1 MAKILI
7 VHGIGNQFV
16 GEMEL
21 RGSWY
26 RALCDG
32 LLRAEFSPLPAEADC
47 FCPFYGDLFRPGAS
61 LGGGRAALD
70 FDGVTADEDE
80 TALLEAVWR
89 AAAVADPEV
98 PAPEEYGETLFR
110 SPRLIERALNSLSR
124 SAFLANTVPLQFFGD
139 LKQVVHYFRDPDL
152 RAKILDRVTAHV
164 GPETRLVIGHSLGSV
179 VAYEALCAKPEQVT
193 AFLTLGSPLGL
204 RNVVFDKLTPRP
216 SAAGIGAWPGRVAQ
230 WTNVAARG
238 DIVAAQKELAP
249 RFGVRF
255 GDRVVDVLIDSGWDA
270 HSSTR
275 YLNSLQAG
283 AAVARALRA

>member
-21 RGSWY
+21 RGAWY

-32 LLRAEFSPLPAEADC
+32 LLRAGFSPLPEEADC
-47 FCPFYGDLFRPGAS
+47 FCPFYGDFFRPGAA
-61 LGGGRAALD
+61 LGGGAALD
-70 FDGVTADEDE
+70 FDGVTADDDE
-80 TALLEAVWR
+80 AALLEAVWR
-89 AAAVADPEV
+89 AAAAVDPEV
-98 PAPEEYGETLFR
+98 PAPEEFGDTLFR
-110 SPRLIERALNSLSR
+110 APRMIERALNSLSR
-124 SAFLANTVPLQFFGD
+124 SAFLADAVPLRFFGD
-139 LKQVVHYFRDPDL
+139 LKQVVLYFRDPGL
-152 RAKILDRVTAHV
+152 RARILDRVTAHL

-179 VAYEALCAKPEQVT
+179 VAYEALCARPEQVG
-193 AFLTLGSPLGL
+193 AFLSLGSPLGL

-249 RFGVRF
+249 LFGERL
-255 GDRVVDVLIDSGWDA
+255 GDRVVDVLVDSGWDA
-270 HSSTR
+270 HSSAR

-283 AAVARALRA
+283 TAVARALRA

>member
-21 RGSWY
+21 RGAWY

-32 LLRAEFSPLPAEADC
+32 LLRAGYSPLPAEADC

-61 LGGGRAALD
+61 LGGGAALD
-70 FDGVTADEDE
+70 FEGLAAADDDE
-80 TALLEAVWR
+80 AALVEAIWR
-89 AAAVADPEV
+89 AAAATDPAV
-98 PAPEEYGETLFR
+98 PAPEEYGDTLFR
-110 SPRLIERALNSLSR
+110 APRLIERALNSLAR
-124 SAFLANTVPLQFFGD
+124 SAFLANSVPLQFFGD
-139 LKQVVHYFRDPDL
+139 LKQVVYYLRDPDL
-152 RAKILDRVTAHV
+152 HARILDRVTAHV

-179 VAYEALCAKPEQVT
+179 VAYEALCARPEQVT
-193 AFLTLGSPLGL
+193 GFVTLGSPLGL

-216 SAAGIGAWPGRVAQ
+216 SAAGIGAWPGRVAE

-249 RFGVRF
+249 LF
-255 GDRVVDVLIDSGWDA
+255 GDRVVDLLIDSGWDA

-283 AAVARALRA
+283 TAVARALRA

>member
-7 VHGIGNQFV
+7 VHGIGNQFA

-21 RGSWY
+21 RGAWY

-32 LLRAEFSPLPAEADC
+32 LLRAGFSPLPAEAEC
-47 FCPFYGDLFRPGAS
+47 YCPFYGDLFRPGAA
-61 LGGGRAALD
+61 LGGGAALD
-70 FDGVTADEDE
+70 FDSVEAADDDE
-80 TALLEAVWR
+80 AALVEAIWR
-89 AAAVADPEV
+89 AAAAMDAAV
-98 PAPEEYGETLFR
+98 PAPEEYGDTLFR
-110 SPRLIERALNSLSR
+110 SPRLLERALNSLSR
-124 SAFLANTVPLQFFGD
+124 SAFLANAVPLQFFGD
-139 LKQVVHYFRDPDL
+139 LKQVVRYFRDPGL
-152 RAKILDRVTAHV
+152 RAEILDRVTSHI

-179 VAYEALCAKPEQVT
+179 VAYEALCARPEGAT

-216 SAAGIGAWPGRVAQ
+216 GAAGIGAWPGGVAE

-249 RFGVRF
+249 CFGN
-255 GDRVVDVLIDSGWDA
+255 RVVDVLIDSGWDA
-270 HSSTR
+270 HSSAR

-283 AAVARALRA
+283 TAVARALRA

>member
-21 RGSWY
+21 RGAWY

-32 LLRAEFSPLPAEADC
+32 LLRAGFSDLPAEADC

-61 LGGGRAALD
+61 LGSGAPLD
-70 FDGVTADEDE
+70 FDGTAADDDEA
-80 TALLEAVWR
+80 ALLEAIWR
-89 AAAVADPEV
+89 AAAAADPAV
-98 PAPEEYGETLFR
+98 PAPEEYGDTLFR
-110 SPRLIERALNSLSR
+110 SPRLFERALNSLSR
-124 SAFLANTVPLQFFGD
+124 SAFLANAVPLQFFGD
-139 LKQVVHYFRDPDL
+139 LKQVVRYFRDPDL
-152 RAKILDRVTAHV
+152 RARILDRVTAHV

-179 VAYEALCAKPEQVT
+179 VAYEALCARPGQVT

-216 SAAGIGAWPGRVAQ
+216 GAAGIGAWPGRVAE

-249 RFGVRF
+249 RFG
-255 GDRVVDVLIDSGWDA
+255 DRVVDVLVDSGWDA
-270 HSSTR
+270 HSSSR
-275 YLNSLQAG
+275 YLNSVQAG
-283 AAVARALRA
+283 TAAARALRA